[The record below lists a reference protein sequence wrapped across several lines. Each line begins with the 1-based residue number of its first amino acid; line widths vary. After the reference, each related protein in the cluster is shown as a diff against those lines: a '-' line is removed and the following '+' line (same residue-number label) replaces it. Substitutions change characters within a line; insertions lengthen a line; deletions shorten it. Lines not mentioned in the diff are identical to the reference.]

1 MRHNLTILSIAALSL
16 FFSCNKMETIQNPDG
31 SITVTASVS
40 MAQTKALTPIG
51 EKTFAIND
59 QLAVIYKKDNGS
71 TAVAISEKLTSSDIQ
86 RSGKYAKFR
95 VTFTDPDKTQ
105 SVTYVYPANMA
116 KNDGDI
122 NYDALYSGQDGTLSK
137 IASSFDL
144 CTKVVSWSGSSLPE
158 GQTLVN
164 QLTVAQFTFRDGA
177 IDGDSGNITSSLTG
191 LTVTNG
197 SDEYSVT
204 LSSNTTVWVA
214 MKPITTGD
222 IEFEAT
228 DGSNN
233 YTKTVTGQT
242 MSMGTLY
249 SNITVSMNK
258 VPSIPTGAID
268 GLFTINGNGDQ
279 VYFSQGNLQAVCAS
293 ADADGS
299 TQETWTWQFA
309 EHQYDYIGGRSNGG
323 SEVQTGNNHI
333 DGNGSVSTAGTV
345 DLFGWVGTSSYNN
358 NYGIWNNT
366 TANSYGNTKNES
378 LKNDWG
384 HNAITILNDGYENYT
399 TTCTAAQWTALEVK
413 GCVFLPAAGNRT
425 GTTVS
430 DAGSDGAYW
439 TATGSDSMVSNNYP
453 YSYRV
458 YFASTSWSNPQY
470 YSQQEKTYGHSV
482 RLVRDVE

>member
-1 MRHNLTILSIAALSL
+1 MNVMRHNLTILSIAALSL

-40 MAQTKALTPIG
+40 MVQTKALTPIG

-309 EHQYDYIGGRSNGG
+309 SNQY
-323 SEVQTGNNHI
+323 EVGTANSAIN
-333 DGNGSVSTAGTV
+333 GNGSVSTAGTV
-345 DLFGWVGTSSYNN
+345 DLFCWSTDATY
-358 NYGIWNNT
+358 YGISTITDNT
-366 TANSYGNTKNES
+366 GLQGAFV
-378 LKNDWG
+378 DWG
-384 HNAITILNDGYENYT
+384 GNIGSGWYTLSKEEWEEVADNDQT
-399 TTCTAAQWTALEVK
+399 TSHYVLTYNLHH
-413 GCVFLPAAGNRT
+413 
-425 GTTVS
+425 
-430 DAGSDGAYW
+430 
-439 TATGSDSMVSNNYP
+439 DSRIDRYADMLAKRHKISNNIFTMYKLSAFKQLLQLCAMP
-453 YSYRV
+453 SHRFFTQRPSQYTKYCFGSLNKKS
-458 YFASTSWSNPQY
+458 AQIHST
-470 YSQQEKTYGHSV
+470 
-482 RLVRDVE
+482 